1 MFRKPRALDAVECRV
16 LGALLEKQQATP
28 EYYPMTLSALVA
40 AANQKNNRE
49 PVMELDEGEVQAA
62 LDRLFKDVLV
72 WRAPG
77 ARSTKWS
84 HNLDK
89 RWELTPAT
97 KAAMTLLLLRGSQ
110 TAGEIRGRSERLH
123 PFASIADAEAAL
135 RELAEGEEPLARE
148 LPRFPGQKE
157 NRWRHL
163 AGVAADH
170 TAAPGSAPAEPEE
183 AEPAAPVRASP
194 APAPGLA
201 ARVERLERR
210 VAELEKA
217 LGLESGEAG
226 K

>member
-40 AANQKNNRE
+40 ATNQKTNRE
-49 PVMELDEGEVQAA
+49 PVMELDEAEVQSA

-72 WRAPG
+72 WREAG
-77 ARSTKWS
+77 ARATKWS

-89 RWELTPAT
+89 RWGLTPAT
-97 KAAMTLLLLRGSQ
+97 KAAITLLLLRGEQ
-110 TAGEIRGRSERLH
+110 TPGEIRGRSDRLH

-135 RELAEGEEPLARE
+135 QELAQDEEPLSRE

-170 TAAPGSAPAEPEE
+170 SADPAATPASEPEPE
-183 AEPAAPVRASP
+183 RPP
-194 APAPGLA
+194 
-201 ARVERLERR
+201 ARVASRDDLLARLERLESRLRR
-210 VAELEKA
+210 LEEK
-217 LGLESGEAG
+217 LGESADGE
-226 K
+226 